1 LVAVVVLL
9 AGVVAL
15 GVYVFRATA
24 PGTPGGPAPANG
36 ATPGENG
43 PSTTGKQPI
52 STQAADAV
60 LNSAQ
65 AYINQGDQAKAEA
78 VLKGAIAQH
87 PEEQAFY
94 IQYAELLSTTGR
106 ADDAYANYERA
117 LAAGPRTAAVEL
129 AAGVVA
135 GALGRNE
142 RAIEHYMAAQTA
154 DPSEYRAPLYLA
166 AVQAKLNQTD
176 EAKKNYLLAAKLN
189 PELATAWGALADLA
203 LRENKVELALQ
214 HIARAREL
222 QPQVGTWRLIEARA
236 LKRNGRAA
244 EALGLLINL
253 SQAELRTTPVMQLMA
268 ECYGMLSRPLDA
280 AEMYG
285 AASDEAP
292 GNGAWAYEA
301 ALWFE
306 RAKAPAKG
314 LPFARRAA
322 ALGVEGADAVVGRL
336 SK

>member
-1 LVAVVVLL
+1 MVAVVVLL
-9 AGVVAL
+9 AGVIAL

-36 ATPGENG
+36 ATPGAG
-43 PSTTGKQPI
+43 PAAGKP
-52 STQAADAV
+52 SMTPEAADAV

-65 AYINQGDQAKAEA
+65 AYINQGDHAKAEA

-87 PEEQAFY
+87 PEEQVFY

-106 ADDAYANYERA
+106 AADAYASYEKA
-117 LAAGPRTAAVEL
+117 LAAGPRTAPVEL

-135 GALGRNE
+135 GALGRND
-142 RAIEHYMAAQTA
+142 RAVEHYMAAQTA

-166 AVQAKLNQTD
+166 AVQVKLNQTD
-176 EAKKNYLLAAKLN
+176 EAKKNYLLAARLN

-203 LRENKVELALQ
+203 LRENRVELALQ
-214 HIARAREL
+214 HIAKAREL

-236 LKRNGRAA
+236 LKRNGKAA
-244 EALGLLINL
+244 EALTLLVAVGE
-253 SQAELRTTPVMQLMA
+253 AERRTTPVMQLMA

-280 AEMYG
+280 AEMYA

-306 RAKAPAKG
+306 RAKDPARG
-314 LPFARRAA
+314 LPYAKRAA
-322 ALGVEGADAVVGRL
+322 ALQVEGAAAVVGRL
-336 SK
+336 TQ